1 MARHDTSVAPGTEAA
16 SLTSAADSSLM
27 PFDEPASRRV
37 VLPWYR
43 RALSGLTAYLP
54 LVLMALLALAT
65 WWLVKNTPVFQSDK
79 PMIAPRHVPDYT
91 MRQFTVQ
98 RFAVDGSLRV
108 QIEGDELRHYPD
120 TDTMEV
126 DNARIRSITPDG
138 HVTVASAQSGLSN
151 GDGSEMQLSGRAHV
165 VREAYTVGNRIEEA
179 VDFKGEFLHA
189 FLRTEQ
195 VRSHLPVTITRGGT
209 QLQGASMTYD
219 NLTRVAQFNG
229 RVKASFQPA
238 ALSPSPPSPSAPAP
252 AASRAVVKP
261 VVKAPR

>member
-1 MARHDTSVAPGTEAA
+1 MR
-16 SLTSAADSSLM
+16 
-27 PFDEPASRRV
+27 F

-54 LVLMALLALAT
+54 LLLMALVALAT
-65 WWLVKNTPVFQSDK
+65 WWLVKNTPVFQGEK
-79 PMIAPRHVPDYT
+79 PAVAPRHIPDYT

-120 TDTMEV
+120 TDTLEV
-126 DNARIRSITPDG
+126 DNAQVRSISPDG
-138 HVTVASAQSGLSN
+138 HVTVASATKALSN
-151 GDGSEMQLSGRAHV
+151 GDGSEVQLMGHAHV
-165 VREAYTVGNRIEEA
+165 VREAYAAGNSIQEA

-209 QLQGASMTYD
+209 QFQGAAMTYD
-219 NLTRVAQFNG
+219 NLSRVMQFNG
-229 RVKASFQPA
+229 RVKATFPPA
-238 ALSPSPPSPSAPAP
+238 AEQPKPAP
-252 AASRAVVKP
+252 PARPAP
-261 VVKAPR
+261 KATAKIRR